1 MLGDIKMCVQSS
13 QILKHVWYP
22 SDWIEPMAST
32 TVNYRRLQTLNQGKS
47 QCMQAYAGVTI
58 PVMCVAVVRSAALH

>member
-1 MLGDIKMCVQSS
+1 
-13 QILKHVWYP
+13 
-22 SDWIEPMAST
+22 MAST

>member
-1 MLGDIKMCVQSS
+1 MCCTIISKYETCLIS
-13 QILKHVWYP
+13 

-47 QCMQAYAGVTI
+47 QCIQAYAGVTI